1 MAQLHYLF
9 VLMFIAFCA
18 VAVTLAFRIRIK
30 RFWRNFLLADGSI
43 LVIYLIW
50 DYWAIKKENW
60 SFDSEQILGFYLF
73 GIVPI
78 EEVLFFIIVPL
89 MTVIVYV
96 TLIKILKYIKEKR

>member
-96 TLIKILKYIKEKR
+96 TLIKILKYLKEKR

>member
-73 GIVPI
+73 GAVPI

-96 TLIKILKYIKEKR
+96 TLIKILKYLKEKR

>member
-1 MAQLHYLF
+1 MAHLHYLF

-96 TLIKILKYIKEKR
+96 TLIKILKNMKEKR

>member
-43 LVIYLIW
+43 LAIYLIW
-50 DYWAIKKENW
+50 DYWAIRKENW

>member
-18 VAVTLAFRIRIK
+18 VAVTLTFRIRIK
-30 RFWRNFLLADGSI
+30 HFWRNFLLADGSI

>member
-73 GIVPI
+73 DIVPI

-96 TLIKILKYIKEKR
+96 TLIKILKYLKEKR

>member
-43 LVIYLIW
+43 LVNYLIW

-73 GIVPI
+73 DIVPI

-96 TLIKILKYIKEKR
+96 TLIKILKYLKEKR